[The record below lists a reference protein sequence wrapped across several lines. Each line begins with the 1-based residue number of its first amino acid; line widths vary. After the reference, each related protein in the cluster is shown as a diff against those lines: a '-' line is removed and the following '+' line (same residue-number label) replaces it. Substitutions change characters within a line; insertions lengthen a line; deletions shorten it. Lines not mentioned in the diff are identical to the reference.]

1 MARIFL
7 AVLLVMGL
15 WAGKTSAQIREVP
28 PAVKEIFDRQYPAA
42 QEVVYKDLLAS
53 VQVQFTL
60 DGEKYVA
67 KYTTKGVWRE
77 TEKEWNFG
85 HLSDAVKDGFRKSK
99 FADWEI
105 EETKI
110 IYRAANTELYRIKV
124 KKNDLQKK
132 YLLFNG
138 EGRLLQEDITL

>member
-7 AVLLVMGL
+7 AVVFVFSL
-15 WAGKTSAQIREVP
+15 WAGNAKAQLREVP
-28 PAVKEIFDRQYPAA
+28 PVVKELFDKQYPEA
-42 QEVVYKDLLAS
+42 EDVVYKDLLAS
-53 VQVQFTL
+53 VQVHFTL
-60 DGEKYVA
+60 EGEKHIA
-67 KYTTKGVWRE
+67 KYNTKGVWRE

-85 HLSDAVKDGFRKSK
+85 HLSDSVKDGFNKSK
-99 FADWEI
+99 YADWEI

-138 EGRLLQEDITL
+138 QGRLMQEDITL